1 MNLIAGI
8 FIVGLVIAA
17 IVVYVK
23 DSHDDKIKHGRTSYD
38 FDLIEGEDEWI

>member
-17 IVVYVK
+17 IAVYVK

-38 FDLIEGEDEWI
+38 FDLIEGDDEWI